1 MTPYS
6 IRNYMILFGCDLV
19 DFRLCLTFHD
29 EPVVGLGGKD
39 EVCHHYLVF

>member
-19 DFRLCLTFHD
+19 DFRLCLALYDDFIVGFGGEYKICHD
-29 EPVVGLGGKD
+29 HLS
-39 EVCHHYLVF
+39 F